1 MVHADKSGEVTKF
14 LVVNF
19 ESLIPSFLTELNSLG
34 RSPMTVDLYLL
45 GITSYRKWLENND
58 RPSVIVKQLVQEW
71 IIDMAEKGAAP
82 ATQAARLAGLRQF
95 TKWVATA
102 NEIPRNPLLG

>member
-1 MVHADKSGEVTKF
+1 MARADKSGEVTKF
-14 LVVNF
+14 LMVNF
-19 ESLIPSFLTELNSLG
+19 ESLILSFLIELNSLG
-34 RSPMTVDLYLL
+34 RSPLL

-95 TKWVATA
+95 TKWAA
-102 NEIPRNPLLG
+102 NENEIPRNPLLG